1 MNPVLDSLYAYNKKI
16 FRYVPLSSILFGL
29 IVIIIFK
36 NPHLINDI
44 TLNKFIP
51 EGIQRI
57 LNTLADT
64 IYNTKSLIIFSV
76 ILIAIAIIL
85 DEVGQKLPGFKNKK
99 VKINNK
105 GKITK
110 IKSYNP
116 YNLTARLTSIFK
128 YISTNLFKGYFIG
141 WVYNLSA
148 THKKEP

>member
-85 DEVGQKLPGFKNKK
+85 DEVGQKLPGFK
-99 VKINNK
+99 
-105 GKITK
+105 
-110 IKSYNP
+110 
-116 YNLTARLTSIFK
+116 R
-128 YISTNLFKGYFIG
+128 
-141 WVYNLSA
+141 
-148 THKKEP
+148 